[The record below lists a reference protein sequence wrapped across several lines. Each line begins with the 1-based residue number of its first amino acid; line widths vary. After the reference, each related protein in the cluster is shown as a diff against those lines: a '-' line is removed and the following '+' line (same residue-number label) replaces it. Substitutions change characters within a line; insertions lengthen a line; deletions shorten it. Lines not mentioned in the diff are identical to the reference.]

1 MDIGSYCSLVVT
13 LIGTGVPGSTV
24 TVRAAVGNLT
34 GVLNYFWTTV
44 DASGIGDLDYQDPR
58 QIYAGSGYTWVRTFT
73 MPSSNCTVTVYAWYW
88 DTNYAD
94 PYTGEEGRW
103 VVDISEVKVIN
114 VVGEVTPTL
123 TCTSSLKTGDV
134 LSFSFTGFTPN
145 AQVWVGVVGGG
156 GVYVYASS
164 LGAGSGSFVDG
175 DPAGSYTLRASDDY
189 GKVATASFT
198 VTAVQTGWVLLSTVN
213 TVATHT
219 VVLTGW
225 QLLSTV
231 NVSAIHSANLL
242 GWVLLN
248 TVNVQ
253 AVHTANLLGWQ
264 LLSTVNAT
272 AVHTANLL
280 GWVLLSTVNTTAVH
294 KTGEGPTPPPPTT
307 PSWLVPAAIVAVA
320 LASQQSTK
328 KVGVR

>member
-1 MDIGSYCSLVVT
+1 M
-13 LIGTGVPGSTV
+13 
-24 TVRAAVGNLT
+24 AVLT
-34 GVLNYFWTTV
+34 
-44 DASGIGDLDYQDPR
+44 I
-58 QIYAGSGYTWVRTFT
+58 
-73 MPSSNCTVTVYAWYW
+73 SN
-88 DTNYAD
+88 
-94 PYTGEEGRW
+94 P
-103 VVDISEVKVIN
+103 
-114 VVGEVTPTL
+114 
-123 TCTSSLKTGDV
+123 SLKTGDV
-134 LSFSFTGFTPN
+134 LSFTFSGMLGFEDVWVGVVGGGGLYITADASGHGGGSFAIGEGPGTYTLEAYDSVGHYATASFTVTAVTGTWTLLNTVSTYASHRVTVAALTCTASLLSGGSLSFSFTGFTPN

-175 DPAGSYTLRASDDY
+175 DPAGSYTLRASDNY
-189 GKVATASFT
+189 GKIATATFT
-198 VTAVQTGWVLLSTVN
+198 VTAVQIGWVLLSTVN
-213 TVATHT
+213 TVANHG

-225 QLLSTV
+225 KLLSTV
-231 NVSAIHSANLL
+231 SVPVIHSANLL

-248 TVNVQ
+248 AVNVQ

-264 LLSTVNAT
+264 LLSTVNAM

-328 KVGVR
+328 KVGAR